1 MRTARSAL
9 PAFLSLALLGVPAL
23 SLAAPLAAANGEAA
37 GCPDPVA
44 GDVDADGV
52 PPQKPAAAKR
62 GAPRDAGKPRQATP
76 YRSGDTPSR
85 SAPRWH
91 RFLPGMYR

>member
-9 PAFLSLALLGVPAL
+9 SAFLSLALLGVPAL
-23 SLAAPLAAANGEAA
+23 SLAAPLAAANGEAV

-44 GDVDADGV
+44 EELDADGV
-52 PPQKPAAAKR
+52 PPQKPTAAKR
-62 GAPRDAGKPRQATP
+62 GAARDTGKPRQTTP

-85 SAPRWH
+85 GAPRWH

>member
-1 MRTARSAL
+1 MRTVRSAL
-9 PAFLSLALLGVPAL
+9 PAFLCLALLGLPAL

-37 GCPDPVA
+37 GCPDPA
-44 GDVDADGV
+44 EDVDADGV
-52 PPQKPAAAKR
+52 PPQKPTAAKR
-62 GAPRDAGKPRQATP
+62 GAARDAGKPRQTTP

-85 SAPRWH
+85 GAPRWH

>member
-1 MRTARSAL
+1 MRTVRSAL
-9 PAFLSLALLGVPAL
+9 PAFLSLALLGAPAL
-23 SLAAPLAAANGEAA
+23 SFAAPLAAVSGENA

-52 PPQKPAAAKR
+52 PPQKPTAAKR
-62 GAPRDAGKPRQATP
+62 GAARDASKPRQTTP
-76 YRSGDTPSR
+76 YRSGDAPSR
-85 SAPRWH
+85 GAPRWH

>member
-1 MRTARSAL
+1 MRTVRSAL
-9 PAFLSLALLGVPAL
+9 PAFLSLALLGLPAL
-23 SLAAPLAAANGEAA
+23 SLAAPLAAANGENA

-62 GAPRDAGKPRQATP
+62 GTPRDAGKPRQAAP

>member
-1 MRTARSAL
+1 MRTVRSAL
-9 PAFLSLALLGVPAL
+9 PAFLSLALLGMPAL
-23 SLAAPLAAANGEAA
+23 SLAAPLAAASGENA

-52 PPQKPAAAKR
+52 PPQKPTAAKR
-62 GAPRDAGKPRQATP
+62 GAARDASKPRQTTP
-76 YRSGDTPSR
+76 YRSGDVPSR
-85 SAPRWH
+85 GAPRWH

>member
-1 MRTARSAL
+1 MRTARSVL
-9 PAFLSLALLGVPAL
+9 PAFFALALLGAPAL
-23 SLAAPLAAANGEAA
+23 SLAAPLAAANGESA

-62 GAPRDAGKPRQATP
+62 GGARDAGKPRQATP
-76 YRSGDTPSR
+76 YRSGDAPSR
-85 SAPRWH
+85 GAPRWH
-91 RFLPGMYR
+91 RFLPGMFR

>member
-1 MRTARSAL
+1 MRTVRSAL

-44 GDVDADGV
+44 EDVDADGV
-52 PPQKPAAAKR
+52 PPQKPTAAKR
-62 GAPRDAGKPRQATP
+62 GAARDAGKPRQTTP
-76 YRSGDTPSR
+76 YRSGDAPSR
-85 SAPRWH
+85 GAPRWH